1 MQIGENCPVC
11 DAPVGPTKSD
21 VPVGPTKS
29 DVIDH
34 LKDEHDLTENE
45 INVAYNFQG
54 KLCVLCGE
62 EYDMG
67 YNEYIEHLK
76 EEHGIREEDIHINVS
91 EEEEQPD
98 EIQGQTT
105 IVDVIERNV
114 RETKEFLEDWRDEH
128 YKQRKR
134 RLLIRGALIGVVIIG
149 IMVLSYYQ
157 ILSGDTIASLVS
169 VIVGYLLAEQQL

>member
-1 MQIGENCPVC
+1 MQIGEHCPVC
-11 DAPVGPTKSD
+11 DAS
-21 VPVGPTKS
+21 VGPTKS

-34 LKDEHDLTENE
+34 LKNEHDLTENE
-45 INVAYNFQG
+45 INVVYNFQG
-54 KLCVLCGE
+54 KFCVSCGE
-62 EYDMG
+62 EYDMS

-76 EEHGIREEDIHINVS
+76 EEHGIVEEDIHINVS
-91 EEEEQPD
+91 EEEEQLD

-128 YKQRKR
+128 YNQRKR
-134 RLLIRGALIGVVIIG
+134 RLWIRGALVGGVIIG
-149 IMVLSYYQ
+149 IMALSYSQ
-157 ILSGDTIASLVS
+157 ILSGDTITSLVS